1 MCSLCSSF
9 FSLRLLRQRRLPRL
23 PRLKLRSV
31 LLLHSGGKEAKGMS
45 RHCCCNDYYYWLLQ
59 LSLQMCRKWIRT
71 TSRGNWSVGAAQTAA
86 AIAASV
92 SALVLQTLR
101 GYVAV
106 RQAVLRGSVECVNTM
121 LSFKRCFLFRWWRRL
136 RCLQFRW
143 TRSRWTSWSLW
154 KRRTWML
161 SHRST
166 IWLINH
172 CWLRHQKKEIQQEE
186 IGRRSDVERGLR
198 CSKWVRLSRRRWSV
212 WNK

>member
-1 MCSLCSSF
+1 MINPSYTNADVHLFVAYGVADRFKTFFKKRLFSEEFQMCSLCSSF

-143 TRSRWTSWSLW
+143 TRSR
-154 KRRTWML
+154 
-161 SHRST
+161 
-166 IWLINH
+166 
-172 CWLRHQKKEIQQEE
+172 
-186 IGRRSDVERGLR
+186 
-198 CSKWVRLSRRRWSV
+198 
-212 WNK
+212 